1 LNSFLRAYSN
11 KPKKHLVTSY
21 LQKYFLSQATSEK
34 IQFYRLLQFTS
45 FAKTYSGKKEIF
57 NGQIYITVQF
67 RLLNFMK
74 TVNCQAN
81 TYQR

>member
-1 LNSFLRAYSN
+1 M
-11 KPKKHLVTSY
+11 VTSY

-45 FAKTYSGKKEIF
+45 FVRIYSGKKEIV

-67 RLLNFMK
+67 RLLDFMK
-74 TVNCQAN
+74 TVNSQAN
-81 TYQR
+81 TY